1 MSMNGTVDAA
11 RPPSGLP
18 VADLLA
24 DGPTVSFEFFP
35 PRTEEAAA
43 TLRRTIAELAPLDP
57 SFVSVTYGAGG
68 STRDLTHRL
77 VVDLLGDGINPVAH
91 LTAVDHTVEELTG
104 IVGGYR
110 DAGVRNVLALR
121 GDAPAG
127 VDEPLRALEH
137 AVDLVHLVRATAG
150 PGTSVGVA
158 AHPEGHP
165 ASPTLAEDR
174 RHLAAKLEAADFA
187 VTQFFFEADAYLQL
201 AEDLTALGCHR
212 PVLPGIMPVTN
223 LAQIERFAALSGA
236 TFPAWLAARLH
247 AVGDDPAAV
256 RAVGVEVATELCAR
270 LVDAGAPGLHFYTL
284 NRSTATRE
292 VAANLGLGALSG

>member
-1 MSMNGTVDAA
+1 MSPGV
-11 RPPSGLP
+11 P
-18 VADLLA
+18 VADLLSA
-24 DGPTVSFEFFP
+24 GPTVSFEFFP

-43 TLRRTIAELAPLDP
+43 TLRTTIAELAPLEP

-77 VVDLLGDGINPVAH
+77 VVDLLADGINPVAH
-91 LTAVDHTVEELTG
+91 LTAVEHTVGDLTS
-104 IVGGYR
+104 IVAGYR

-121 GDAPAG
+121 GDAPNG
-127 VDEPLRALEH
+127 VAEPMRALEH
-137 AVDLVHLVRATAG
+137 AIDLVHLVRTTAG
-150 PGTSVGVA
+150 DDASIGVA

-165 ASPTLAEDR
+165 EARSLAEDR

-187 VTQFFFEADAYLQL
+187 VTQFFFA
-201 AEDLTALGCHR
+201 AEDYLRLVDDLAALGCTR

-236 TFPAWLAARLH
+236 TFPVALAERLH
-247 AVGDDPAAV
+247 EVAADPAAV
-256 RAVGVEVATELCAR
+256 RAVGVEVATDLCAE
-270 LVDAGAPGLHFYTL
+270 LMDAGAPGLHFYTL

-292 VAANLGLGALSG
+292 IAANLGLGG

>member
-1 MSMNGTVDAA
+1 MSDAGT
-11 RPPSGLP
+11 P
-18 VADLLA
+18 VAELLA

-43 TLRRTIAELAPLDP
+43 TLRTTIAELAPLEP

-68 STRDLTHRL
+68 STRELTHRL
-77 VVDLLGDGINPVAH
+77 VVDLLADGINPVAH
-91 LTAVDHTVEELTG
+91 LTAVEHTLDELTA
-104 IVGGYR
+104 IVDGYR
-110 DAGVRNVLALR
+110 AAGVRNVLALR
-121 GDAPAG
+121 GDAPNG
-127 VDEPLRALEH
+127 VDEPMRALEH

-165 ASPTLAEDR
+165 AATSLADDR

-187 VTQFFFEADAYLQL
+187 VTQFFFA
-201 AEDLTALGCHR
+201 AEDYLRLVEDLAALDCGK

-236 TFPAWLAARLH
+236 TFPAWLAQRLH

-256 RAVGVEVATELCAR
+256 RAVGVEVATELCAD
-270 LVDAGAPGLHFYTL
+270 LMDAGAPGLHFYTL

-292 VAANLGLGALSG
+292 VAENLGLGA